1 MLDPSRNMSKYRQL
15 LKSDFIQPP
24 IIPFFPLCQKDLTFI
39 KEPNDSIVE
48 GLVRT
53 IK

>member
-1 MLDPSRNMSKYRQL
+1 MLKYRQM
-15 LKSDFIQPP
+15 LKGDFIQPP

-48 GLVRT
+48 GLVE
-53 IK
+53 IFNEFSS

>member
-1 MLDPSRNMSKYRQL
+1 MSKYRQL
-15 LKSDFIQPP
+15 LKSDFIIPP

-48 GLVRT
+48 GLVC
-53 IK
+53 